1 MTTAKVTIETKTT
14 TTKRLTASPRAG
26 QIAAERDTGED
37 ETSTPELDPQQLPG
51 ALFSTPD
58 VLK

>member
-26 QIAAERDTGED
+26 EVRAERDTGED

>member
-14 TTKRLTASPRAG
+14 TKRPTASPRAG
-26 QIAAERDTGED
+26 EVPAERGED